1 MLVVGGGLAGVAAA
15 WSLERRGRQVLLLWE
30 GPGASASYS
39 GALDRLDWDG
49 PPDPRPVAREADEF
63 LQALGCWAPVE
74 GVSARLATSSGVLR
88 PARCHDLAL
97 LDLEPLRGRRI
108 EVVDAAIRG
117 WDAADLARA
126 WSASSWARL
135 TRTEFRAVPA
145 RLPDAEAL
153 RFLPE
158 GELAA
163 RADDPAWA
171 AALGEALRTTGDGES
186 PLLCGPWLG
195 LLPRSVLRVRE
206 AARRPLGEV
215 LSAPGG
221 PAGFRFEAARDA
233 WLARSG
239 APNGQ
244 VQARRATVVDLQQ
257 SKQGLAVWVAAADGK
272 HEALEPAPSEVV
284 LAVGGVAGGGV
295 RFLAGVSSAAPS
307 LAELART
314 PHAADARSFS
324 LSLRVA
330 GERGPLPLR
339 LDGREVSLES
349 GALGVDLQSL
359 GRGALE
365 RVGVLADATQLT
377 AVANVWA
384 AGDVVADRPRTGLE
398 AIYAG
403 IAAARGVCRVSASQI
418 PVTA

>member
-1 MLVVGGGLAGVAAA
+1 MTVLVVGGGLAGVAAA
-15 WSLERRGRQVLLLWE
+15 WSLERRGRPVLLVWD
-30 GPGASASYS
+30 GPGASATYS

-49 PPDPRPVAREADEF
+49 PPDPRPVAREAQEF
-63 LQALGCWAPVE
+63 LQALGCWAPCE
-74 GVSARLATSSGVLR
+74 GVGARLATASGVLR
-88 PARCHDLAL
+88 PARAHDLAL

-108 EVVDAAIRG
+108 EVVDAAIQG
-117 WDAADLARA
+117 WDAPDLARA
-126 WSASSWARL
+126 WSASGWARL
-135 TRTEFRAVPA
+135 TRTEFCAVPA
-145 RLPDAEAL
+145 RLPEAEAL

-158 GELAA
+158 SELAA

-171 AALGEALRTTGDGES
+171 AALGEALRGAGDGEA

-195 LLPRSVLRVRE
+195 LQPRSVLRVRE

-215 LSAPGG
+215 LSGPGG

-233 WLARSG
+233 WLERSSSG
-239 APNGQ
+239 
-244 VQARRATVVDLQQ
+244 VQARCGAVLDVQQ
-257 SKQGLAVWVAAADGK
+257 SKRGLAVWMSAGDGK
-272 HEALEPAPSEVV
+272 HEALEPAPSELV

-295 RFLAGVSSAAPS
+295 RFLAGTG
-307 LAELART
+307 AES
-314 PHAADARSFS
+314 RSFS

-330 GERGPLPLR
+330 GERGPLTLR

-349 GALGVDLQSL
+349 GAQGVDLQSL

-365 RVGVLADATQLT
+365 RVGVLVDGTQLT

-384 AGDVVADRPRTGLE
+384 AGDVVADRPRAGLE

-418 PVTA
+418 PLTV

>member
-1 MLVVGGGLAGVAAA
+1 VTVLVVGGGLAGVAAA
-15 WSLERRGRQVLLLWE
+15 WSLERRGRPVLMIWE

-49 PPDPRPVAREADEF
+49 PPDPRPLAREADEF
-63 LQALGCWAPVE
+63 LRALGCWAPAEAV
-74 GVSARLATSSGVLR
+74 GARLATSSGMLR

-108 EVVDAAIRG
+108 EVVDVAIRG
-117 WDAADLARA
+117 WDAVELARA

-145 RLPDAEAL
+145 RLPEAEAL

-171 AALGEALRTTGDGES
+171 VAFGEALRAAGDGES

-195 LLPRSVLRVRE
+195 LLPGSVSGVRE
-206 AARRPLGEV
+206 AARRPIGEV
-215 LSAPGG
+215 LSALG

-233 WLARSG
+233 WFARSSVMG
-239 APNGQ
+239 SQ
-244 VQARRATVVDLQQ
+244 VQARRGTVLDIQQ
-257 SKQGLAVWVAAADGK
+257 TKRGLAVWVAAGDGK

-295 RFLAGVSSAAPS
+295 RFLAGPG
-307 LAELART
+307 AES
-314 PHAADARSFS
+314 RSFS

-330 GERGPLPLR
+330 GERGPLSLR

-349 GALGVDLQSL
+349 GAQGMDLQSL

-365 RVGVLADATQLT
+365 RVGVLADGTQLT

-384 AGDVVADRPRTGLE
+384 AGDVVADRPRAGLE
-398 AIYAG
+398 AIYSG

-418 PVTA
+418 PVTV

>member
-15 WSLERRGRQVLLLWE
+15 WSLERRGRPVLLVWE

-49 PPDPRPVAREADEF
+49 PPDPRPLAREADEF
-63 LQALGCWAPVE
+63 LHALGCWAPSE
-74 GVSARLATSSGVLR
+74 GVGARLATSGGVLR

-135 TRTEFRAVPA
+135 TRTEFHAVPA
-145 RLPDAEAL
+145 RLPQAEAL

-158 GELAA
+158 GEIAA

-171 AALGEALRTTGDGES
+171 AAFGEALRTAGDGES

-195 LLPRSVLRVRE
+195 LLPRSVVRVRE

-233 WLARSG
+233 WFARS
-239 APNGQ
+239 A
-244 VQARRATVVDLQQ
+244 VSVRRATVVDLQQ

-295 RFLAGVSSAAPS
+295 RFLAGLSSAGTSRIPN
-307 LAELART
+307 
-314 PHAADARSFS
+314 PADSRSFS
-324 LSLRVA
+324 LSLRVS
-330 GERGPLPLR
+330 GERGPLALR

-349 GALGVDLQSL
+349 GALGIDLQSL
-359 GRGALE
+359 GRSALE
-365 RVGVLADATQLT
+365 RVGVLADSTQLT

-418 PVTA
+418 PVTV

>member
-1 MLVVGGGLAGVAAA
+1 MTVLVVGAGLAGVAAA
-15 WSLERRGRQVLLLWE
+15 WSLERRGRPVLLLWE

-49 PPDPRPVAREADEF
+49 PPDPRPLAREADEF
-63 LQALGCWAPVE
+63 LQALGCWAPTQ
-74 GVSARLATSSGVLR
+74 GVGARLATSGGMLR

-117 WDAADLARA
+117 WDAAELARA
-126 WSASSWARL
+126 WSSSSWARL

-145 RLPDAEAL
+145 RLPEAEAL

-171 AALGEALRTTGDGES
+171 AAFGEALRAAGDGES

-195 LLPRSVLRVRE
+195 LVPGSVLRVRE

-233 WLARSG
+233 WFTRSG
-239 APNGQ
+239 AAGGH
-244 VQARRATVVDLQQ
+244 VQARRGTVLDIQQ
-257 SKQGLAVWVAAADGK
+257 TKRGLAVWVAAGDGK
-272 HEALEPAPSEVV
+272 REALAPAPSEVV

-295 RFLAGVSSAAPS
+295 RFLAPS
-307 LAELART
+307 LQAT
-314 PHAADARSFS
+314 PGSPSSGDARSFS

-330 GERGPLPLR
+330 GERGPLSLR

-365 RVGVLADATQLT
+365 RVGVLADGTQLT

-384 AGDVVADRPRTGLE
+384 AGDVVADRPRAGLE

-418 PVTA
+418 PVTV

>member
-1 MLVVGGGLAGVAAA
+1 
-15 WSLERRGRQVLLLWE
+15 VLLVWE
-30 GPGASASYS
+30 GPGASATYS

-49 PPDPRPVAREADEF
+49 PPDPRPVAREAQEF
-63 LQALGCWAPVE
+63 LQALGCWAPSE
-74 GVSARLATSSGVLR
+74 GVGARLATGSGVLR

-108 EVVDAAIRG
+108 EVVDAPIRG
-117 WDAADLARA
+117 WDGADLARA
-126 WSASSWARL
+126 WSASGWARL
-135 TRTEFRAVPA
+135 TRTEFRAVPV
-145 RLPDAEAL
+145 RLPEAEAL

-158 GELAA
+158 AELAA
-163 RADDPAWA
+163 RADDSAWA
-171 AALGEALRTTGDGES
+171 AALGEALRAAGDGES

-195 LLPRSVLRVRE
+195 LLPRSVLRVRD

-233 WLARSG
+233 WLARSSG
-239 APNGQ
+239 R
-244 VQARRATVVDLQQ
+244 VEVRRGTVLDVQQ
-257 SKQGLAVWVAAADGK
+257 SKRGLAVWMTAGDGK
-272 HEALEPAPSEVV
+272 HEPLEPAPSELV

-295 RFLAGVSSAAPS
+295 RFLAGPAVEGTP
-307 LAELART
+307 RT
-314 PHAADARSFS
+314 PSGADSRSFS

-330 GERGPLPLR
+330 GERGPLALR

-365 RVGVLADATQLT
+365 RVGVLADGTQLT
-377 AVANVWA
+377 TVANVWA
-384 AGDVVADRPRTGLE
+384 AGDVVADRPRAGLE

-418 PVTA
+418 PVTV